1 MQSPH
6 LIDARVLRGSFDNW
20 FMRLVYSYEDEKGV
34 HKVIFPKVDFP
45 FPTFRI
51 PEPYDENSRYRRNGD
66 VPNWDYCGTRA
77 RISNNPDTFISPL
90 PIVKLQEDTDRLA
103 KSRGVDTPGYA
114 FDIVTEPAVH
124 EMTLDEIE
132 EKLGYK
138 VKIVNKENGK

>member
-6 LIDARVLRGSFDNW
+6 LIDARVIRDEFDNL

-45 FPTFRI
+45 FPTFSI
-51 PEPYDENSRYRRNGD
+51 P
-66 VPNWDYCGTRA
+66 VPSNEDLPDLHYCSTGFN
-77 RISNNPDTFISPL
+77 ISYNPCMFISPL
-90 PIVKLQEDTDRLA
+90 PITKLQKATDRLA
-103 KSRGVDTPGYA
+103 QSRGIDTPNYA

-138 VKIVNKENGK
+138 VKIVNKENDK

>member
-6 LIDARVLRGSFDNW
+6 LIDARVIRGKFDNW

-45 FPTFRI
+45 FPALSI
-51 PEPYDENSRYRRNGD
+51 P
-66 VPNWDYCGTRA
+66 VPNNEALSDLHYSGNGVK
-77 RISNNPDTFISPL
+77 ISYNPCMFISPL
-90 PIVKLQEDTDRLA
+90 PITKLQKETDRLA
-103 KSRGVDTPGYA
+103 KSRGIDTPNYA

-132 EKLGYK
+132 KKLGYK

>member
-6 LIDARVLRGSFDNW
+6 LIDARAIRGKCDNW

-34 HKVIFPKVDFP
+34 HKVIFPKVEFP
-45 FPTFRI
+45 FPTLSI
-51 PEPYDENSRYRRNGD
+51 PVPRNEALSYRNYYGA
-66 VPNWDYCGTRA
+66 GGK
-77 RISNNPDTFISPL
+77 ISYNPCMFISPL
-90 PIVKLQEDTDRLA
+90 PITKLQKDTDLLA
-103 KSRGVDTPGYA
+103 KSRGVDTPNYA

>member
-6 LIDARVLRGSFDNW
+6 LIDAHVLRGGSYIW

-34 HKVIFPKVDFP
+34 HKVIFPKVEFP
-45 FPTFRI
+45 FPTLSI
-51 PEPYDENSRYRRNGD
+51 PVPRNED
-66 VPNWDYCGTRA
+66 LSDRHYCGTGVK
-77 RISNNPDTFISPL
+77 ISYNPCMFISPL
-90 PIVKLQEDTDRLA
+90 PITKLQKDTDRLA
-103 KSRGVDTPGYA
+103 KSKGIDTPNYA

-138 VKIVNKENGK
+138 VKIVNKESR

>member
-6 LIDARVLRGSFDNW
+6 LIDAHVLRGGFNNW

-45 FPTFRI
+45 FPTLSI
-51 PEPYDENSRYRRNGD
+51 P
-66 VPNWDYCGTRA
+66 VPSNEALSDRHYCGTGVK
-77 RISNNPDTFISPL
+77 ISYTPCMFISPL
-90 PIVKLQEDTDRLA
+90 PITKLQKDTDRLA
-103 KSRGVDTPGYA
+103 KSRGIDTPDYA

-138 VKIVNKENGK
+138 VKIVNKENCK

>member
-1 MQSPH
+1 MQSQH
-6 LIDARVLRGSFDNW
+6 LIDAHVLRGGFDNW

-45 FPTFRI
+45 FPTLSI
-51 PEPYDENSRYRRNGD
+51 P
-66 VPNWDYCGTRA
+66 VPCNDNLPPWDYCDTRDC
-77 RISNNPDTFISPL
+77 ISINPKRFITPL
-90 PIVKLQEDTDRLA
+90 PIVKMQEDTDRLA
-103 KSRGVDTPGYA
+103 KSRGVDTPGYV

>member
-6 LIDARVLRGSFDNW
+6 LSDARVLKAGFNNW

-34 HKVIFPKVDFP
+34 HKVIFPKVEFP
-45 FPTFRI
+45 FPALSI
-51 PEPYDENSRYRRNGD
+51 P
-66 VPNWDYCGTRA
+66 VPSNEALSDRHYFGTGVK
-77 RISNNPDTFISPL
+77 ISYNPCMFISPL
-90 PIVKLQEDTDRLA
+90 PITKLQKDTDRLA
-103 KSRGVDTPGYA
+103 KSRGIDTPDYA

-132 EKLGYK
+132 KKLGYK

>member
-6 LIDARVLRGSFDNW
+6 LIDAHVLRGSFDNW
-20 FMRLVYSYEDEKGV
+20 FMRLVYSYEDKKGV
-34 HKVIFPKVDFP
+34 HKVIFPKVNFP
-45 FPTFRI
+45 FPTLSI
-51 PEPYDENSRYRRNGD
+51 PELRNDNS
-66 VPNWDYCGTRA
+66 PNWDYCGTRA
-77 RISNNPDTFISPL
+77 RISNNPDTFITPL

-103 KSRGVDTPGYA
+103 KSRGVDTPGYV

-138 VKIVNKENGK
+138 VKIVNKDDKK

>member
-6 LIDARVLRGSFDNW
+6 LIDARVIRGKCDNW

-45 FPTFRI
+45 FPALSI
-51 PEPYDENSRYRRNGD
+51 PVPRNED
-66 VPNWDYCGTRA
+66 LQDFHYCGAEGNR
-77 RISNNPDTFISPL
+77 SCNPCIFISPL
-90 PIVKLQEDTDRLA
+90 PITKLQKDTDRLA
-103 KSRGVDTPGYA
+103 KSRGIDAPSYA
-114 FDIVTEPAVH
+114 FDIVTEHTVH

-132 EKLGYK
+132 KKLGYK

>member
-6 LIDARVLRGSFDNW
+6 LIDARVLRGRFDNW

-34 HKVIFPKVDFP
+34 HKVIFPKVEFP
-45 FPTFRI
+45 FPTLSI
-51 PEPYDENSRYRRNGD
+51 P
-66 VPNWDYCGTRA
+66 VPSNEALSDRHYSSTGVK
-77 RISNNPDTFISPL
+77 ISYNPCMFISPL
-90 PIVKLQEDTDRLA
+90 PITKLQKDMDQLA
-103 KSRGVDTPGYA
+103 KARGIDTPNYA

-138 VKIVNKENGK
+138 VKIVNKETK

>member
-6 LIDARVLRGSFDNW
+6 LIDARVIRDEFDNL

-45 FPTFRI
+45 FPTFSI
-51 PEPYDENSRYRRNGD
+51 P
-66 VPNWDYCGTRA
+66 VPSNEALSDFHYCSTGVN
-77 RISNNPDTFISPL
+77 ISYNPCMFISPL
-90 PIVKLQEDTDRLA
+90 PITKLQKATDRLA
-103 KSRGVDTPGYA
+103 KARGIDTPNYA
-114 FDIVTEPAVH
+114 FDIVTEPAIH

>member
-6 LIDARVLRGSFDNW
+6 LIYAHVLRESFDNW

-45 FPTFRI
+45 FPTLSI
-51 PEPYDENSRYRRNGD
+51 PVPSNYDLPDCYYHDTD
-66 VPNWDYCGTRA
+66 VK
-77 RISNNPDTFISPL
+77 ISYNPSMFLVPL
-90 PIVKLQEDTDRLA
+90 PIVKLQKDTDRLA
-103 KSRGVDTPGYA
+103 KSRGVDTPNYA

>member
-6 LIDARVLRGSFDNW
+6 LIDAHVLRGRFDNW
-20 FMRLVYSYEDEKGV
+20 FMRLVYTYEDEKGV

-45 FPTFRI
+45 FPTLSI
-51 PEPYDENSRYRRNGD
+51 PVPNNED
-66 VPNWDYCGTRA
+66 VPDCHYCGTG
-77 RISNNPDTFISPL
+77 IKMSYNPCMFISPL
-90 PIVKLQEDTDRLA
+90 PITKLQKDTDRLA
-103 KSRGVDTPGYA
+103 KSRGVNTPEYA

>member
-6 LIDARVLRGSFDNW
+6 LIDARVIRVGSDNW

-34 HKVIFPKVDFP
+34 HNVIFPKVEFP
-45 FPTFRI
+45 FPTLSI
-51 PEPYDENSRYRRNGD
+51 P
-66 VPNWDYCGTRA
+66 VPSNEDLSDLPYCGTGVK
-77 RISNNPDTFISPL
+77 ISYNPCMFISPL
-90 PIVKLQEDTDRLA
+90 PITKLQKETDRLA
-103 KSRGVDTPGYA
+103 KSRGIDTPNYA

-138 VKIVNKENGK
+138 VKIVNKENCK

>member
-6 LIDARVLRGSFDNW
+6 LIDARVLRGGFDNW

-45 FPTFRI
+45 FPTLSI
-51 PEPYDENSRYRRNGD
+51 P
-66 VPNWDYCGTRA
+66 VPSNEALSDRHYCGTGVK
-77 RISNNPDTFISPL
+77 ISYTPCMFISPL
-90 PIVKLQEDTDRLA
+90 PITKLQKDTDRLA
-103 KSRGVDTPGYA
+103 KSRGIDTPDYA

-138 VKIVNKENGK
+138 VKIVNKENCK

>member
-6 LIDARVLRGSFDNW
+6 LIDARVIRVGLDNW

-34 HKVIFPKVDFP
+34 HKVIFPKVEFP
-45 FPTFRI
+45 FPTLSI
-51 PEPYDENSRYRRNGD
+51 PVPSNEALPYRHYFSTG
-66 VPNWDYCGTRA
+66 VK
-77 RISNNPDTFISPL
+77 ISYNPCMFISPL
-90 PIVKLQEDTDRLA
+90 PITKLQKDTDRLA
-103 KSRGVDTPGYA
+103 KSRGIDTPNYA

-138 VKIVNKENGK
+138 VKIVNKESR

>member
-1 MQSPH
+1 MQSQH
-6 LIDARVLRGSFDNW
+6 LIDARVLRGRLDNW
-20 FMRLVYSYEDEKGV
+20 FMRLVYFYEDEKGV

-51 PEPYDENSRYRRNGD
+51 PEPYDENSRYRRNGN

-77 RISNNPDTFISPL
+77 KISSNPDIFISPL
-90 PIVKLQEDTDRLA
+90 PIVKLQADTDRLA
-103 KSRGVDTPGYA
+103 KSRGIDTPGYA
-114 FDIVTEPAVH
+114 FDIMTEPAVH

>member
-6 LIDARVLRGSFDNW
+6 LIDAHVLRGRFDNW

-34 HKVIFPKVDFP
+34 HKVIFPKVEFP
-45 FPTFRI
+45 FPTLSI
-51 PEPYDENSRYRRNGD
+51 PGPFNDNYPQWEYNEVGAQIRY
-66 VPNWDYCGTRA
+66 
-77 RISNNPDTFISPL
+77 NPGMCIASISP
-90 PIVKLQEDTDRLA
+90 VKLQEDTDRLA
-103 KSRGVDTPGYA
+103 KSRGVDTPAYA

-138 VKIVNKENGK
+138 VKIVNKESK

>member
-6 LIDARVLRGSFDNW
+6 LIDAHVLRGGFNNW

-45 FPTFRI
+45 FPTLSI
-51 PEPYDENSRYRRNGD
+51 P
-66 VPNWDYCGTRA
+66 VPSNEALSDRHYCGTGVK
-77 RISNNPDTFISPL
+77 ISYTPCMFISPL
-90 PIVKLQEDTDRLA
+90 PITKLQKDTDRLA
-103 KSRGVDTPGYA
+103 KSRGIDTPDYA

>member
-6 LIDARVLRGSFDNW
+6 LIDACVLRGRLDNW
-20 FMRLVYSYEDEKGV
+20 FMRLIYSYEDEKGV

-45 FPTFRI
+45 FPTLSI
-51 PEPYDENSRYRRNGD
+51 PVPCNGNL
-66 VPNWDYCGTRA
+66 PPWDYCGTRA
-77 RISNNPDTFISPL
+77 SISNNPNMFITPF
-90 PIVKLQEDTDRLA
+90 PITKLQKDTDRLA
-103 KSRGVDTPGYA
+103 KSRGVDTPEYA

-132 EKLGYK
+132 ENLGYK

>member
-6 LIDARVLRGSFDNW
+6 LIDARVIRGKCDNW

-34 HKVIFPKVDFP
+34 HKVIFPKVEFP
-45 FPTFRI
+45 FPAFSI
-51 PEPYDENSRYRRNGD
+51 P
-66 VPNWDYCGTRA
+66 VPSNEALADLHSYGTGVK
-77 RISNNPDTFISPL
+77 ISYNPCMFISPL
-90 PIVKLQEDTDRLA
+90 PITKLQKDTDRLA
-103 KSRGVDTPGYA
+103 KSRGIDTPNYA

-138 VKIVNKENGK
+138 GKIVTQESR

>member
-6 LIDARVLRGSFDNW
+6 LIDARVIRGKCDNW

-34 HKVIFPKVDFP
+34 HKVIFPKVEFP
-45 FPTFRI
+45 FPALSI
-51 PEPYDENSRYRRNGD
+51 PVPSNEALPYRYYYDTG
-66 VPNWDYCGTRA
+66 VK
-77 RISNNPDTFISPL
+77 ISYNPCMFISPL
-90 PIVKLQEDTDRLA
+90 PITKLQKDTDQLA
-103 KSRGVDTPGYA
+103 KSRGIDTPNYA

-138 VKIVNKENGK
+138 VKIVNKENCK

>member
-6 LIDARVLRGSFDNW
+6 LIDARVIRDEFDNL

-34 HKVIFPKVDFP
+34 HKVIFPKVEFP
-45 FPTFRI
+45 FPTFSI
-51 PEPYDENSRYRRNGD
+51 P
-66 VPNWDYCGTRA
+66 VPSNEDLSDRLYCGTRVK
-77 RISNNPDTFISPL
+77 ISYNPCMFISPL
-90 PIVKLQEDTDRLA
+90 PITKLQKETDRLA
-103 KSRGVDTPGYA
+103 KSIGIDTPNYA

-138 VKIVNKENGK
+138 VKIVNKESR

>member
-6 LIDARVLRGSFDNW
+6 LIDAHVLRGRFDNW

-51 PEPYDENSRYRRNGD
+51 PEPCNDNI
-66 VPNWDYCGTRA
+66 PNWDYCNTGVK
-77 RISNNPDTFISPL
+77 ISYNSDIFISPL
-90 PIVKLQEDTDRLA
+90 PIVKLQKDTDRLA
-103 KSRGVDTPGYA
+103 KSRGVDTPEYA

-138 VKIVNKENGK
+138 VKIVNKESK

>member
-6 LIDARVLRGSFDNW
+6 LIDAHVLRGGFNNW

-45 FPTFRI
+45 FPTLSI
-51 PEPYDENSRYRRNGD
+51 P
-66 VPNWDYCGTRA
+66 VPSNEALSDRHYCGTGVK
-77 RISNNPDTFISPL
+77 ISYTPCMSISPL
-90 PIVKLQEDTDRLA
+90 PITKLQKDTDRLA
-103 KSRGVDTPGYA
+103 KARGIDTPNYA

-124 EMTLDEIE
+124 EMTIDEIE

-138 VKIVNKENGK
+138 VKIVNKESR

>member
-6 LIDARVLRGSFDNW
+6 LIDERVLRGRFDNW
-20 FMRLVYSYEDEKGV
+20 FMRLVYAYEDEKGV

-45 FPTFRI
+45 FPTLSI
-51 PEPYDENSRYRRNGD
+51 P
-66 VPNWDYCGTRA
+66 VPCNDNLPPWDYCGTRA
-77 RISNNPDTFISPL
+77 CRSNNPNMFITPL
-90 PIVKLQEDTDRLA
+90 PIAKLQEDTDRLA
-103 KSRGVDTPGYA
+103 KSRGVNTPEYA

-124 EMTLDEIE
+124 EMTLSEIE

>member
-6 LIDARVLRGSFDNW
+6 LIDAHVLRGEFDNW

-45 FPTFRI
+45 FPTLSI
-51 PEPYDENSRYRRNGD
+51 P
-66 VPNWDYCGTRA
+66 VPSNEDLADLHYCGTGVK
-77 RISNNPDTFISPL
+77 ISYDPCMFISPL
-90 PIVKLQEDTDRLA
+90 PITKLQKDTDRLA
-103 KSRGVDTPGYA
+103 KSRGIDTPNYA

-138 VKIVNKENGK
+138 VKIVNKETDK

>member
-6 LIDARVLRGSFDNW
+6 LIDARVLRVGFNNW

-34 HKVIFPKVDFP
+34 HKVIFPKVEFP
-45 FPTFRI
+45 FPTFSI
-51 PEPYDENSRYRRNGD
+51 P
-66 VPNWDYCGTRA
+66 VPSNEALADRHYCGTGVK
-77 RISNNPDTFISPL
+77 ISYNPCMFISPL
-90 PIVKLQEDTDRLA
+90 PITKLQKDTDRLA
-103 KSRGVDTPGYA
+103 KSIGIDTPNYA

-138 VKIVNKENGK
+138 VKIVAKENGK

>member
-6 LIDARVLRGSFDNW
+6 LIDARVIRDEFDNL

-34 HKVIFPKVDFP
+34 HKVIFPKVEFP
-45 FPTFRI
+45 FPTLSI
-51 PEPYDENSRYRRNGD
+51 PVPSNEPLSDRH
-66 VPNWDYCGTRA
+66 YCGTGVK
-77 RISNNPDTFISPL
+77 ISYTPCMFISPL
-90 PIVKLQEDTDRLA
+90 PITKLQKDTDRLA
-103 KSRGVDTPGYA
+103 KSRGIDTPNYA

-138 VKIVNKENGK
+138 VKIVNKESR